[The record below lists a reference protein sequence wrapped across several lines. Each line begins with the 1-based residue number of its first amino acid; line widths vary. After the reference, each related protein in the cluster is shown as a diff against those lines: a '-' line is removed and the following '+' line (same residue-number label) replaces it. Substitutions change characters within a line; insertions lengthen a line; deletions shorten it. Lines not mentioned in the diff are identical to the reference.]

1 MKTLVLGLA
10 VTTMLG
16 QTACL
21 PVTNSN
27 VYLHADTPLG
37 PYSGSVLSGNFCFV
51 SGKIGS
57 RDGDFE
63 TEVSTALDAVEQ
75 ELGRAG
81 LSLAELVHVTVY
93 LTDIDNYAAFNEIY
107 TARVPEP
114 YPARAVVE
122 VVALLGGAR
131 VEIQSIARRH

>member
-1 MKTLVLGLA
+1 MKNFVLGLA
-10 VTTMLG
+10 VTPILIL
-16 QTACL
+16 TACL

-57 RDGDFE
+57 RDGDFAA
-63 TEVSTALDAVEQ
+63 EVLSALDAVEQ

-81 LSLAELVHVTVY
+81 LSLAELVQVTVY
-93 LTDIDNYAAFNEIY
+93 LTDIDNYAAFNRIY
-107 TARVPEP
+107 AGRVPEP

-122 VVALLGGAR
+122 VVALPGGAR